1 MPAALCS
8 KTSKTV
14 KKEVEMAHEIT
25 ETDGAVYHS
34 KPAWHGL
41 GVVVDE
47 APTTKEALRLAGLE
61 WGILQKP
68 MFTTFETIAEDGS
81 VVEERVEVP
90 SHVANYRADNR
101 SLLGVVSANYQPISN
116 IELADFCDKLL
127 GEATGKVR
135 IESAGSIRGGKRVW
149 FLLKGH
155 DFTIGK
161 GDVIYPYILASNG
174 HDGGA
179 TCRITPTTIRVVCSN
194 TLHQVIPRTD
204 NGELMGSAISL
215 KHTSNL
221 MERIEE
227 AREALRVYGT
237 QTEKFKNF
245 ANDLTK
251 RQVSS
256 EQIRNFFL
264 ESYGADFG
272 EIPLNPQTKSEK
284 NAQNRAMSAIASF
297 SRRFDDESS
306 IAGTSVWN
314 MVNAY
319 SGLIQQ
325 DKKGRG
331 KNDVAIVES
340 RTESNLLGL
349 NQDRT
354 MKALERAYRMCII
367 S

>member
-1 MPAALCS
+1 
-8 KTSKTV
+8 
-14 KKEVEMAHEIT
+14 MAHEIT

-47 APTTKEALRLAGLE
+47 APTTKEALNLAGLD
-61 WGILQKP
+61 WGIIQKP
-68 MFTTFETIAEDGS
+68 LFTTFETIAEDGT
-81 VVEERVEVP
+81 VVEERVEIP
-90 SHVANYRADNR
+90 SHVSNFRGDNR
-101 SLLGVVSANYQPISN
+101 ALLGVVSANYQPISN

-127 GEATGKVR
+127 GEAHGKVR
-135 IESAGSIRGGKRVW
+135 VESAGSIRGGKRVW
-149 FLLKGH
+149 FLLKG
-155 DFTIGK
+155 DNFEVGK

-179 TCRITPTTIRVVCSN
+179 TCRITPTSIRVVCAN
-194 TLHQVIPRTD
+194 TLHQVIPRNDT
-204 NGELMGSAISL
+204 GELVGSAISL

-221 MERIEE
+221 MDRIEE
-227 AREALRVYGT
+227 AREALRQYGV

-251 RQVSS
+251 KQVTS
-256 EQIRNFFL
+256 EQIRSFFL

-272 EIPLNPQTKSEK
+272 EIPINATTKSEE
-284 NAQNRAMSAIASF
+284 NARNRAMNAIALF
-297 SRRFDDESS
+297 SRRFDDEKAM
-306 IAGTSVWN
+306 AGTSVWN

-319 SGLIQQ
+319 SGLIQH
-325 DKKGRG
+325 DKKSRG
-331 KNDVAIVES
+331 KNDTVMVES

-354 MKALERAYRMCII
+354 TKALERAYRMCII